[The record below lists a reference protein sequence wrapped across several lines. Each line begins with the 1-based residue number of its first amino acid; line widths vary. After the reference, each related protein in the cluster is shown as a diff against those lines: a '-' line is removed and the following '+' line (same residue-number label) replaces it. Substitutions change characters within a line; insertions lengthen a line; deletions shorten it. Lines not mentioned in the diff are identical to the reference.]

1 MVTETSATLPV
12 EKFIEK
18 NQLAEHLIASGDLP
32 GASALLVDILDGDAA
47 NSRAYNNLGMVCW
60 ARKEWEDAF
69 EMFRKSATLQPG
81 YADALVNLFDAG
93 LKLRRVAEVLPVLD
107 RALLLDPDLTGIRA
121 IRDQAADLGDSVY
134 RSDRALRIGCYSAI
148 IEEATRELEAG
159 NESKALELFLKS
171 NDKEGRSAAAY
182 CGLGVISFYQNR
194 PEDAISLFLDSIRLD
209 PTDPDTFLNLLESA
223 AACGKTALARELFDR
238 CRREYPELDGIAAEF
253 EMPVNNTQAGIPTI
267 R

>member
-1 MVTETSATLPV
+1 MITETSATLPE

-32 GASALLVDILDGDAA
+32 AAAALLVEIIDGDAA
-47 NSRAYNNLGMVCW
+47 NFRAYNNLGMICW

-69 EMFRKSATLQPG
+69 AMFRKSSALQPG
-81 YADALVNLFDAG
+81 YIDALVNLFDAG
-93 LKLRRVAEVLPVLD
+93 LKLRRVAEILPVFD
-107 RALLLDPDLTGIRA
+107 SALALNPDLTAIRA
-121 IRDQAADLGDSVY
+121 IRDKALCLGDSVY

-159 NESKALELFLKS
+159 NESKALELFMKS
-171 NDKEGRSAAAY
+171 NDEEGHSAAAY
-182 CGLGVISFYQNR
+182 CGLGIISFYQNR
-194 PEDAISLFLDSIRLD
+194 PQDAISLFVESIRLD

-223 AACGKTALARELFDR
+223 TACGKTALARELFDR
-238 CRREYPELDGIAAEF
+238 CRSEYPKLDAIAAEF
-253 EMPVNNTQAGIPTI
+253 GMPVNNPQAGIRTI

>member
-134 RSDRALRIGCYSAI
+134 RSDRAL
-148 IEEATRELEAG
+148 EAG

-194 PEDAISLFLDSIRLD
+194 PEDAISLFLESIRLD